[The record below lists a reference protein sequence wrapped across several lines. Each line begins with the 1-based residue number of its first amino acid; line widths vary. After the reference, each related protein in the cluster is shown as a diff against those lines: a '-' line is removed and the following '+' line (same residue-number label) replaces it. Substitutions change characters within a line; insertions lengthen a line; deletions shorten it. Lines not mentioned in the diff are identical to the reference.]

1 MNSIDKRQECFR
13 QYRLTLYRA
22 GHTELIFTVEPEDS
36 EFLEGYTLAKIICRG
51 DYGECFYQ
59 LAHVKARSGGIIEH
73 EKGGISKLTIV
84 C

>member
-1 MNSIDKRQECFR
+1 MNGIDKQQEVFK

-22 GHTELIFTVEPEDS
+22 YGVDLYRVEPEDG
-36 EFLEGYTLAKIICRG
+36 EVIEGYTLAKLICRG

-59 LAHVKARSGGIIEH
+59 LAHVKARHGGIIEH
-73 EKGGISKLTIV
+73 EKGGISKHTIV

>member
-1 MNSIDKRQECFR
+1 MNGIAKQQEVFK

-22 GHTELIFTVEPEDS
+22 YGVDLYRVEPEDS
-36 EFLEGYTLAKIICRG
+36 EFIEGYTLAKIICRG

-59 LAHVKARSGGIIEH
+59 LAHVKARYGGIIEH